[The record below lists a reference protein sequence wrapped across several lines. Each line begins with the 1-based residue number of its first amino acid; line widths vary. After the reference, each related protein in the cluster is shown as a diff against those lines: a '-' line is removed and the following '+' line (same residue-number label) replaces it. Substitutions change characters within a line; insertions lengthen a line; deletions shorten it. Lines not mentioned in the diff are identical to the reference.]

1 MQAEIGMRLGFR
13 EMDTLGTLLKAM
25 AKSPP
30 LDFTYTG
37 QIFFGFNPETDMV
50 YLYNEDYETVILEA
64 GKAVRTYWFESVQY
78 EHTAES
84 AFEDIFGKENV
95 THALNILDGK
105 AYFIDVSLHP
115 HYVNMLDLYDRLEV
129 KKSALVA

>member
-50 YLYNEDYETVILEA
+50 YLYNENYETVILEE

-78 EHTAES
+78 EYTAEG
-84 AFEDIFGKENV
+84 AFEDICSNSDPWSIEDIQTVLRNYNYTHHKECIRY
-95 THALNILDGK
+95 LEKL
-105 AYFIDVSLHP
+105 IDEKMEE
-115 HYVNMLDLYDRLEV
+115 Y
-129 KKSALVA
+129 

>member
-1 MQAEIGMRLGFR
+1 MQAEIGMRLGFK

-84 AFEDIFGKENV
+84 AFEDICSNSAPWSIKDIQTVLRNYKYTHNDLCIKYLEN
-95 THALNILDGK
+95 LI
-105 AYFIDVSLHP
+105 
-115 HYVNMLDLYDRLEV
+115 E
-129 KKSALVA
+129 KKWREY